1 MTLGTVIPMGG
12 STPSVNYEI
21 GQAST
26 QQVAAGDRAVRN
38 LANVGTTGAVPFSAL
53 QSKGSTVPAGIAVF
67 SAALLR
73 IYGWIDSGGWGAL
86 SFSSNTIAGGDPIA
100 IDARGGTN
108 LKFLFSDI
116 YGIFNYGTLGT
127 TGSAYVLSI
136 SPFASGLSTN
146 YIGNI
151 AFVGNSGFV
160 GDVYAFSNL
169 NNNGV
174 YLISAAGVTSAPTL
188 WSYGVISPFNFQ
200 ITWVETSNSTTS
212 AYLTRAG
219 STTQKIGTLASINP
233 GATTP
238 SISYFTNQGTD
249 TYNGLANSSA
259 NIFAAGKTIGLAQ
272 GWTSGGVSKLSDPAS
287 QPTPVG
293 SGICRVNTANNVVFY
308 SDGSTPFVHAWSY
321 TSSAFGTKFANPA
334 TLPPGNASQI
344 YVHPSDKAVCFII
357 GGIPYIYA
365 WSNSTGFGA
374 LFTNPPEITGRN
386 VAAFFN
392 RSF

>member
-86 SFSSNTIAGGDPIA
+86 SFSSNTSAGGDPIA
-100 IDARGGTN
+100 IDTRGGTN

-116 YGIFNYGTLGT
+116 YGIFNYGTLTT

-146 YIGNI
+146 YIRNI
-151 AFVGNSGFV
+151 SFLGLSGFY
-160 GDVYAFSNL
+160 GDVYAFSNP
-169 NNNGV
+169 NVDGV
-174 YLISAAGVTSAPTL
+174 QIISVANVTTAPLVWRYSNTAALMIP
-188 WSYGVISPFNFQ
+188 
-200 ITWVETSNSTTS
+200 ITWVEGDSPTS

-219 STTQKIGTLASINP
+219 STTQKIGFVANINP
-233 GATTP
+233 GVTTP

-249 TYNGLANSSA
+249 TYNGLAKSTA
-259 NIFAAGKTIGLAQ
+259 NIFAAGNTIGLAQ
-272 GWTSGGVSKLSDPAS
+272 GWSPTGSTKLSDPAN
-287 QPTPVG
+287 QVTPVG
-293 SGICRVNTANNVVFY
+293 SGICEVNIANNVVFY